1 MSVEYYVE
9 QLQYIAD
16 YKNVL
21 PEYLE
26 RQLDIIMHRL
36 FVENEIRKASFT
48 QREVLFQ
55 IIKNMNINIEFLNIN
70 F

>member
-26 RQLDIIMHRL
+26 RQLDIIIRRL
-36 FVENEIRKASFT
+36 FVENEIRKASFS
-48 QREVLFQ
+48 QREILFQ
-55 IIKNMNINIEFLNIN
+55 IIKSMNIHIN

>member
-16 YKNVL
+16 YKNTL

-26 RQLDIIMHRL
+26 RQLDIIIRRL
-36 FVENEIRKASFT
+36 FVENEVRKASFS
-48 QREVLFQ
+48 QREILFQ
-55 IIKNMNINIEFLNIN
+55 IIKSMNIHTN

>member
-16 YKNVL
+16 YKNTL

-26 RQLDIIMHRL
+26 RQLDIIIRRL
-36 FVENEIRKASFT
+36 FVENEIRKASFS

-55 IIKNMNINIEFLNIN
+55 IIKNMNINIEFLNTNI
-70 F
+70 

>member
-16 YKNVL
+16 YKNIL

-26 RQLDIIMHRL
+26 RQLDIIIRRL
-36 FVENEIRKASFT
+36 FVENEIRKASFS

-55 IIKNMNINIEFLNIN
+55 IIKSMNINIEFLNIT

>member
-16 YKNVL
+16 YKNIL

-26 RQLDIIMHRL
+26 RQLDIIMRRL
-36 FVENEIRKASFT
+36 FVENEVRKASFS
-48 QREVLFQ
+48 QREILFR
-55 IIKNMNINIEFLNIN
+55 IIKSMNININ

>member
-16 YKNVL
+16 YKNTL

-26 RQLDIIMHRL
+26 RQLDIIIRRL
-36 FVENEIRKASFT
+36 FVENEIRKASFS

-55 IIKNMNINIEFLNIN
+55 IIKSMNINIEFLNIT

>member
-26 RQLDIIMHRL
+26 RQLDIIIRRL
-36 FVENEIRKASFT
+36 FVENEIRKASFS

-55 IIKNMNINIEFLNIN
+55 IIKNMNINIEFLNIT

>member
-16 YKNVL
+16 YKNTL

-26 RQLDIIMHRL
+26 RQLDIIIRRL

-55 IIKNMNINIEFLNIN
+55 IIKNMNINIEFLNIT